1 MSKKVEDL
9 ITQPSPLVLD
19 RGASVLE
26 AVRVMTARNVGAATI
41 CDDAGRPVGIFTERD
56 LMTRVVVPGR
66 DPARTSLGEVMTTR
80 LLFARGDEPVVDVE
94 REMQRMH
101 VRHLPVVDRGGRL
114 LGVISLRDLLRADLR
129 EREEELHALHDY
141 IATADDAPHSSV
153 R

>member
-19 RGASVLE
+19 RATSVLE
-26 AVRVMTARNVGAATI
+26 AARAMTARNVGAATI

-101 VRHLPVVDRGGRL
+101 VRHLPVVDRVGRL

-141 IATADDAPHSSV
+141 IAAADDAPHSST